1 MMAVPSSRTPLVAPL
16 GAPLV
21 AMVGGG
27 QLARMTHQ
35 AAIALGQNLRVL
47 ATSADESAAQVTPNV
62 VIGSHTDIDDLRRVA
77 AGAQVLTFDHE
88 HVPNELLEKLVAEG
102 VNVAPPPQALV
113 HAQHKLVMRQK
124 LAALGAPV
132 PRHTGIER
140 LDDLHCLDAFAGQ
153 VDAPLVVKA
162 VRGGYDGRGVR
173 MARDLADARDIA
185 RDYLTNGVAVL
196 VEERVAL
203 RRELSALVARS
214 PFGQGA
220 AWPVVQTVHRDGI
233 CVQVIAP
240 APELTGDSA
249 AAAQQLALRLAAEL
263 GVVGV
268 LAVELFETTDG
279 TLLINELAMRPHNS
293 GHWTMDGSR
302 TSQFEQH
309 LRAVLDYPLG
319 DTDAIVPVTV
329 MANVLGAAAPPAMSL
344 DERLHHL
351 FARMPDAKVHLYGKA
366 ERPGRKVGH
375 LNFLGADG
383 TDLQRLR
390 ERAELAA
397 HWLSHAQWTDGWDPH
412 AAGDDA
418 PGARPP
424 KREVPPPALEGGSD
438 VEERR
443 MGSA

>member
-1 MMAVPSSRTPLVAPL
+1 MMAVPSSRPPKAAPV
-16 GAPLV
+16 V

-35 AAIALGQNLRVL
+35 AAIALGQTLRVL
-47 ATSADESAAQVTPNV
+47 ATAADESAAQVSPDV
-62 VIGSHTDIDDLRRVA
+62 VIGSHTDLEDLRRVA
-77 AGAQVLTFDHE
+77 AGADVLTFDHE
-88 HVPNELLEKLVAEG
+88 HVPTELLDKLVAEG

-113 HAQHKLVMRQK
+113 HAQDKLVMRRRME
-124 LAALGAPV
+124 ALGAPV
-132 PRHTGIER
+132 PRYSEIRSVDE
-140 LDDLHCLDAFAGQ
+140 LDAFAQRIAGP
-153 VDAPLVVKA
+153 VVVKA

-173 MARDLADARDIA
+173 MARDPSHAREIAATFLAARVPVMA
-185 RDYLTNGVAVL
+185 
-196 VEERVAL
+196 EEQVNL

-220 AWPVVQTVHRDGI
+220 AWPVVETVQRDGI

-240 APELTGDSA
+240 APQLPEELASA
-249 AAAQQLALRLAAEL
+249 AQRLALRLAADL

-268 LAVELFETTDG
+268 LAVELFETVDG
-279 TLLINELAMRPHNS
+279 ALLVNELAMRPHNS
-293 GHWTMDGSR
+293 GHWTMDGAR

-329 MANVLGAAAPPAMSL
+329 MANVLGAAQPPAMAL

-351 FARMPDAKVHLYGKA
+351 FGRMPDARAHLYGKA

-375 LNFLGADG
+375 INFLGADP
-383 TDLQRLR
+383 TEVDKLR

-397 HWLSHAQWTDGWDPH
+397 HWLSHGEWTDGWDPH
-412 AAGDDA
+412 D
-418 PGARPP
+418 
-424 KREVPPPALEGGSD
+424 
-438 VEERR
+438 
-443 MGSA
+443 